1 MCKHCLEYVNIYE
14 HKCFITS
21 EEEKCFKRTLK
32 QLQKEK
38 RDKEKLYTGLM
49 REEGAKDEFTQKV
62 IDDWKKQRQRKIEE
76 LNDINNG
83 MPMAEIIRR
92 REQQRL
98 EDFCERAIQQLQ
110 ERGIALETITN
121 GMIDGEVRR
130 NKTRRFNVTTCHK

>member
-62 IDDWKKQRQRKIEE
+62 IDDWKKHVK
-76 LNDINNG
+76 
-83 MPMAEIIRR
+83 
-92 REQQRL
+92 
-98 EDFCERAIQQLQ
+98 ER
-110 ERGIALETITN
+110 
-121 GMIDGEVRR
+121 
-130 NKTRRFNVTTCHK
+130 